1 MLVDKNI
8 PIVAESLLLTPRRVK
23 RWTCTTSST
32 PCRAHKEKRR
42 GIHLAVTVVTY
53 LLLLFSFL
61 FFFEGFG
68 T

>member
-8 PIVAESLLLTPRRVK
+8 PIVAESLLLTPRPTNQR
-23 RWTCTTSST
+23 TCSSSST

-53 LLLLFSFL
+53 LLVLFSFL

>member
-32 PCRAHKEKRR
+32 PCRAHETKNGEEFTSP
-42 GIHLAVTVVTY
+42 LQ
-53 LLLLFSFL
+53 
-61 FFFEGFG
+61 
-68 T
+68 